1 MIRINLLPFRAA
13 RKKENVRK
21 QASIFMLSIFL
32 GVILLGYLSFMFGSK
47 VGKMSTR
54 IQETKTAL
62 AQFDVQAK
70 EVDQIQKDLEVLKK
84 KIDVITNLKSN
95 RKGPVLLLDSLTQLV
110 IPKRMW
116 LTNLEAKGNTV
127 NIKGVALDNRT
138 VADFMTQLEKSKLFA
153 SVNLS
158 TLNQKTVR
166 EEMNL
171 KSFII
176 TCNKAAAENTVT
188 SEAKKL

>member
-62 AQFDVQAK
+62 AQFDVQAR
-70 EVDQIQKDLEVLKK
+70 EVDQIQKDLEILKK

-116 LTNLEAKGNTV
+116 LTNLEAKGNGV
-127 NIKGVALDNRT
+127 NIKGIALDNRT

-158 TLNQKTVR
+158 TLNQKTIR

-188 SEAKKL
+188 SEAKKQ

>member
-1 MIRINLLPFRAA
+1 
-13 RKKENVRK
+13 
-21 QASIFMLSIFL
+21 MLSIFL

-62 AQFDVQAK
+62 AQFDVQAR

-116 LTNLEAKGNTV
+116 LTNLEAKGNGV
-127 NIKGVALDNRT
+127 NIKGIALDNRT

-158 TLNQKTVR
+158 TLNQKTIR

-188 SEAKKL
+188 SEAKKQ

>member
-54 IQETKTAL
+54 IQETKIAL
-62 AQFDVQAK
+62 AQFDVQAR

-116 LTNLEAKGNTV
+116 LTNLEAKGNAV
-127 NIKGVALDNRT
+127 NIKGIALDNRT

-158 TLNQKTVR
+158 TLNQKTIR

-188 SEAKKL
+188 SEAKKQ

>member
-1 MIRINLLPFRAA
+1 
-13 RKKENVRK
+13 
-21 QASIFMLSIFL
+21 MLSIFL
-32 GVILLGYLSFMFGSK
+32 GVILLGYLNFTFGSK
-47 VGKMSTR
+47 VRKMSTQ
-54 IQETKTAL
+54 IQDTKTVL

-70 EVDQIQKDLEVLKK
+70 EVDQIQKDLEVLRK

-116 LTNLEAKGNTV
+116 LTNLEAKGDGV

-153 SVNLS
+153 SVSLS
-158 TLNQKTVR
+158 TLNQKPIR

-176 TCNKAAAENTVT
+176 TCNKAMAENTVT
-188 SEAKKL
+188 SEAKKQ

>member
-54 IQETKTAL
+54 IQETKIAL
-62 AQFDVQAK
+62 AQFDVQAR

-116 LTNLEAKGNTV
+116 LTNLEAKGDGV

-158 TLNQKTVR
+158 TLNQKTIR
-166 EEMNL
+166 DEMNL

-188 SEAKKL
+188 SEAKKQ

>member
-1 MIRINLLPFRAA
+1 
-13 RKKENVRK
+13 
-21 QASIFMLSIFL
+21 MLSIFL
-32 GVILLGYLSFMFGSK
+32 GVILLGYLNFTFGSK
-47 VGKMSTR
+47 VRKMSTQ
-54 IQETKTAL
+54 IQDTKTVL

-70 EVDQIQKDLEVLKK
+70 EVDQIQKDQEVLRK

-116 LTNLEAKGNTV
+116 LTNLEAKGDGV

-153 SVNLS
+153 SVSLS
-158 TLNQKTVR
+158 TLNQKPIR

-176 TCNKAAAENTVT
+176 TCNKAMAENTVT
-188 SEAKKL
+188 SEAKKQ

>member
-1 MIRINLLPFRAA
+1 
-13 RKKENVRK
+13 
-21 QASIFMLSIFL
+21 
-32 GVILLGYLSFMFGSK
+32 MFGSK

-62 AQFDVQAK
+62 AQFDVQAR

-116 LTNLEAKGNTV
+116 LTNLEAKGNGV
-127 NIKGVALDNRT
+127 NIKGIALDNRT

-158 TLNQKTVR
+158 TLNQKTIR

-176 TCNKAAAENTVT
+176 TCNKAAAENTAT
-188 SEAKKL
+188 SEAKKQ

>member
-1 MIRINLLPFRAA
+1 
-13 RKKENVRK
+13 
-21 QASIFMLSIFL
+21 
-32 GVILLGYLSFMFGSK
+32 
-47 VGKMSTR
+47 
-54 IQETKTAL
+54 
-62 AQFDVQAK
+62 
-70 EVDQIQKDLEVLKK
+70 
-84 KIDVITNLKSN
+84 DVITNLKSN

-116 LTNLEAKGNTV
+116 LTNLEAKGNGV
-127 NIKGVALDNRT
+127 NIKGIALDNRT

-158 TLNQKTVR
+158 TLNQKTIR

-188 SEAKKL
+188 SEAKKQ

>member
-1 MIRINLLPFRAA
+1 
-13 RKKENVRK
+13 
-21 QASIFMLSIFL
+21 MLSIFL
-32 GVILLGYLSFMFGSK
+32 GVILLGYLNFTFGSR
-47 VGKMSTR
+47 VRKMST
-54 IQETKTAL
+54 QVQDTKNVL
-62 AQFDVQAK
+62 AQYDVQAQ
-70 EVDQIQKDLEVLKK
+70 EVDQIQKDLDVLRK

-116 LTNLEAKGNTV
+116 LTNLEAKGNGV
-127 NIKGVALDNRT
+127 NINGVALDNRT

-158 TLNQKTVR
+158 TLNQKLIR
-166 EEMNL
+166 EDMNL
-171 KSFII
+171 KSFVI

-188 SEAKKL
+188 SEAKKQ

>member
-116 LTNLEAKGNTV
+116 LTNLEAKGDGV

-158 TLNQKTVR
+158 TLNQKTIR
-166 EEMNL
+166 DEMNL

-188 SEAKKL
+188 SEAKKQ

>member
-62 AQFDVQAK
+62 AKFDVQAK

-116 LTNLEAKGNTV
+116 LTNLEAKGDGV

-158 TLNQKTVR
+158 TLNQKTIR
-166 EEMNL
+166 DEMNL

-188 SEAKKL
+188 SEAKKQ

>member
-1 MIRINLLPFRAA
+1 
-13 RKKENVRK
+13 
-21 QASIFMLSIFL
+21 
-32 GVILLGYLSFMFGSK
+32 MFGSK

-116 LTNLEAKGNTV
+116 LTNLEAKGDGV

-158 TLNQKTVR
+158 TLNQKTIR
-166 EEMNL
+166 DEMNL

-188 SEAKKL
+188 SEAKKQ

>member
-116 LTNLEAKGNTV
+116 LTNLEAKGDGV
-127 NIKGVALDNRT
+127 NIKGIALDNRT

-158 TLNQKTVR
+158 TLNQKTIR
-166 EEMNL
+166 DEMNL

-188 SEAKKL
+188 SEAKKQ

>member
-21 QASIFMLSIFL
+21 QASIFMLSIFM

-47 VGKMSTR
+47 VGEMSTR

-62 AQFDVQAK
+62 AQFDVQAQ

-84 KIDVITNLKSN
+84 KIAVITNLKSN

>member
-21 QASIFMLSIFL
+21 QTSIFMLSIFL
-32 GVILLGYLSFMFGSK
+32 GVILLGYLNFTFGSR
-47 VGKMSTR
+47 VRKMST
-54 IQETKTAL
+54 QVEDTKNVL
-62 AQFDVQAK
+62 AQYDVQAQ
-70 EVDQIQKDLEVLKK
+70 EVDQIQKDLDVLRK

-116 LTNLEAKGNTV
+116 LTNLEAKGNGV
-127 NIKGVALDNRT
+127 NINGVALDNRT

-158 TLNQKTVR
+158 TLNQKPIR
-166 EEMNL
+166 EDMNL
-171 KSFII
+171 KSFVI

-188 SEAKKL
+188 SEAKKQ